1 MKSSIALALIVFL
14 ILTGCKSRRTDGFA
28 SDVNEE
34 SPQTGSL
41 TKRGERMGLNLIR
54 QVQLDTEGA
63 GFMVRFHNLVY
74 RDKRFYAVGTA
85 HPEVYVYGESGE
97 FLKIIAITPK
107 PKSGCSFLN
116 IARGMNGN
124 LWIKDIGSSEIL
136 EVDSMGLVVSRISAR
151 SLPERIAMSPAGLEI
166 VDTPAGALI
175 FSTVY
180 EEAIELS
187 DFLAKTSIV
196 GCFDRSGKLLRKFA
210 KHHPAIAEFGLY
222 TLQASTFAINDKEI
236 YLVEEPLPY
245 IRVFSFEGE
254 LKRSFGAKSPRHR
267 PLEKETPQAS
277 VKQAVKFINSHTRYV
292 RTKVIA
298 VPGYE
303 QPLLIVYYTHA
314 LLSEENLS
322 REYYDVE
329 REHYLAIYTL
339 SGELLENDLKI
350 PGELL
355 DGDDKSTLVLL
366 LSNRPDNRVV
376 GLYSLTLNTQRG
388 E

>member
-1 MKSSIALALIVFL
+1 
-14 ILTGCKSRRTDGFA
+14 
-28 SDVNEE
+28 
-34 SPQTGSL
+34 
-41 TKRGERMGLNLIR
+41 MGLNLIR
-54 QVQLDTEGA
+54 QVRLDTDGA
-63 GFMVRFHNLVY
+63 GFMLRFHNLVY

-85 HPEVYVYGESGE
+85 HPEVYIYGESGN
-97 FLKIIAITPK
+97 FLKTIAIVPK

-116 IARGMNGN
+116 IAKGMNGN

-136 EVDSMGLVVSRISAR
+136 EIDSVGQVVSRVSTQDM
-151 SLPERIAMSPAGLEI
+151 PEKVAISPAGLEI
-166 VDTPAGALI
+166 VDTPTGALI

-187 DFLAKTSIV
+187 DFLAKTLII
-196 GCFDRSGKLLRKFA
+196 GCFDKSGKLVRMFA
-210 KHHPAIAEFGLY
+210 NHHPSVAEFGLF
-222 TLQASTFAINDKEI
+222 TLQASTFTIYDKEI
-236 YLVEEPLPY
+236 YLLEEALPF
-245 IRVFSFEGE
+245 IRVFSFNGE
-254 LKRSFGAKSPRHR
+254 LKRSFGAKSSRHR
-267 PLEKETPQAS
+267 RLEKETPQAS

-292 RTKVIA
+292 RTKVVAIR
-298 VPGYE
+298 GYE

-339 SGELLENDLKI
+339 VGELLENDVKI

-355 DGDDKSTLVLL
+355 DVDDKSNLVLL

-376 GLYSLTLNTQRG
+376 GLYSMTLSTQG
-388 E
+388 QE